1 MDRDDVIAA
10 VRELYM
16 AGEIEAPNVY
26 YRLEHLLSAGQIT
39 NLIKA
44 WQRDKTFAGIIQDAE
59 TPRTYP
65 LPMPTY

>member
-1 MDRDDVIAA
+1 MIAA
-10 VRELYM
+10 VRNLYL

-39 NLIKA
+39 GLITE
-44 WQRDKTFAGIIQDAE
+44 WQRDKTFTGIIQDAE

-65 LPMPTY
+65 FPVPITPTI